1 MLELGQEAFHKQVE
15 KKGVVLVDFG
25 APWCPPCRVQE
36 PILEELEVEYGSRVM
51 IAKVDADEEPE
62 LASRFGILGLPTL
75 LVFKDGELIDTLRG
89 LHSREQISTIID
101 RFII

>member
-1 MLELGQEAFHKQVE
+1 MLELGQETFRETVQ

-36 PILEELEVEYGSRVM
+36 PILVELENEYGQRLVV
-51 IAKVDADEEPE
+51 AKVDADEEAE
-62 LASRFGILGLPTL
+62 LASQFEVMGLPTL
-75 LVFKDGELIDTLRG
+75 LLFKDGELLDTMRG

-101 RFII
+101 CFII